1 MPLILEHR
9 CAKQIGTFDDL
20 IYSPA
25 TFLQD
30 HMFYVLAD
38 IFHKR
43 SCAVMSKSM
52 TVGDVV

>member
-9 CAKQIGTFDDL
+9 CAKQIGTIEDL
-20 IYSPA
+20 IHSPA

-30 HMFYVLAD
+30 RMFYVLAD
-38 IFHKR
+38 IFHTR
-43 SCAVMSKSM
+43 SCAGMSKSM